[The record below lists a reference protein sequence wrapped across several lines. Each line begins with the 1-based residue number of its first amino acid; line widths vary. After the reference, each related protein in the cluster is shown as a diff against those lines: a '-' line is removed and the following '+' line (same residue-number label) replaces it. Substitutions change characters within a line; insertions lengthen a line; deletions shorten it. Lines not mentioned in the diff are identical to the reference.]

1 MPVRYM
7 TMRERLYLMD
17 RPATSRHGYIWNLQA
32 EQMPR
37 VELSVLQTRRLQQQ
51 VTRAYERVPFYR
63 RALEERGVHPQ
74 DIQALDDIERLPF
87 TVKEDFRTTYP
98 YGLFAVLLKDVV
110 RLHASSGTTG
120 KPVVSGYTR
129 ADMAMWGEV
138 MARTFASGGLT
149 ADDIFQ
155 NFYGYGLFTGG
166 LGAHIGAELIGAT
179 VVPISGGLTRRQVQL
194 MEDFGVT
201 AIAGT
206 PSYTLVVAETAS
218 GEGIDLH
225 TRMKV
230 RVGFFGAEPWTEGM
244 RREIEER
251 FGLEAFDIYGLTEV
265 IGPGVAAE
273 CSQHQGLH
281 VNEDHFYPEVI
292 DPESGKRLQDGEVG
306 ELVFT
311 CLTREA
317 LPLLRYRT
325 RDRVAL
331 IHDACPCGRTSVRM
345 QRVQGRTDDMLIVRG
360 VNIFPT
366 QIEQVLLS
374 HPGLTSNYQIVVDRQ
389 RDQLDELEVRV
400 EVDEV
405 LHRDKGETIGAL
417 QAMVT
422 EDLRQALGLHA
433 HVLIVEPYH
442 LPRSEGKVKRV
453 VDRRQLIG

>member
-1 MPVRYM
+1 MHK
-7 TMRERLYLMD
+7 TATKRE
-17 RPATSRHGYIWNLQA
+17 GYVWNPKA

-37 VELSVLQTRRLQQQ
+37 AELTALQTQRLQQQ
-51 VTRAYERVPFYR
+51 VSRAYERVPFYR
-63 RALEERGVHPQ
+63 QSLAKSGSHDKSGSYMASGVHPQ
-74 DIQALDDIERLPF
+74 AIQTLDDIERLPF
-87 TVKEDFRTTYP
+87 TVKDDFRTTYP
-98 YGLFAVLLKDVV
+98 YGLFAVPLQEVV

-120 KPVVSGYTR
+120 KVVVGGYTR
-129 ADMAMWGEV
+129 ADLAMWGEV
-138 MARTFASGGLT
+138 MARTFAAGGVT

-166 LGAHIGAELIGAT
+166 LGAHIGAETIGAT
-179 VVPISGGLTRRQVQL
+179 VIPMSGGLTRRQLQL
-194 MEDFGVT
+194 MEDLGTT

-206 PSYTLVVAETAS
+206 PSYTLVIAETAA
-218 GEGIDLH
+218 EAGIDLLS
-225 TRMKV
+225 RMQV

-281 VNEDHFYPEVI
+281 INEDHFYPEVI
-292 DPESGKRLQDGEVG
+292 DPDTGKRLPDGEFG

-331 IHDACPCGRTSVRM
+331 LHDPCACGRTSVRM
-345 QRVQGRTDDMLIVRG
+345 QRVRGRTDDMLIVRG
-360 VNIFPT
+360 VNVFPT
-366 QIEQVLLS
+366 QIEQVLLT
-374 HPGLTSNYQIVVDRQ
+374 HAGLTSNYQIIVDRQ
-389 RDQLDELEVRV
+389 RDQLDELEVWV
-400 EVDEV
+400 EVDET
-405 LHRDKGETIGAL
+405 LHRQGSQAIESL
-417 QAMVT
+417 QAVVT
-422 EDLRQALGLHA
+422 EDLKQALGLHA
-433 HVLIVEPYH
+433 HALLVVPHH

-453 VDRRQLIG
+453 VDRRQLSS

>member
-1 MPVRYM
+1 
-7 TMRERLYLMD
+7 MD
-17 RPATSRHGYIWNLQA
+17 QPATKIQGYIWNPQA

-37 VELSVLQTRRLQQQ
+37 AELAALQTQRLQQQ

-63 RALEERGVHPQ
+63 QALEERGVHPQ
-74 DIQALDDIERLPF
+74 DIRTLDDIELLPF

-98 YGLFAVLLKDVV
+98 YGLFAVPLKDVV

-120 KPVVSGYTR
+120 KPVVSGYTQ

-138 MARTFASGGLT
+138 MARTFAAGSVT
-149 ADDIFQ
+149 AEDVFQ

-166 LGAHIGAELIGAT
+166 LGAHIGAEVIGAT
-179 VVPISGGLTRRQVQL
+179 VIPMSGGLTRRQLQM
-194 MEDFGVT
+194 MEDLGTTV
-201 AIAGT
+201 IGGT
-206 PSYTLVVAETAS
+206 PSYTLVIAEAATE
-218 GEGIDLH
+218 EGIDLRS
-225 TRMKV
+225 RMKV

-273 CSQHQGLH
+273 CSYHQGLH

-292 DPESGKRLQDGEVG
+292 DPETGKHLPDGEFG

-311 CLTREA
+311 CLSREA

-331 IHDACPCGRTSVRM
+331 VHDACPCGRTSVRM
-345 QRVQGRTDDMLIVRG
+345 QRVRGRTDDMLIVRG
-360 VNIFPT
+360 VNVFPT

-374 HPGLTSNYQIVVDRQ
+374 QAGLTSNYQIIVDRQ
-389 RDQLDELEVRV
+389 RDQLDELEVWV
-400 EVDEV
+400 EVDEM
-405 LHRDKGETIGAL
+405 LHRQGSEAISSL
-417 QAMVT
+417 QAIVT

-433 HVLIVEPYH
+433 HVLLVEPHH

-453 VDRRQLIG
+453 VDRRQLID

>member
-1 MPVRYM
+1 
-7 TMRERLYLMD
+7 MD
-17 RPATSRHGYIWNLQA
+17 QSVTKSQGYIWNSQA
-32 EQMPR
+32 ERMPR
-37 VELSVLQTRRLQQQ
+37 AELTALQTQRLRQQ

-63 RALEERGVHPQ
+63 QALEQRGVHPE
-74 DIQALDDIERLPF
+74 DIRTLDDIERLPF
-87 TVKEDFRTTYP
+87 TVKDDFRTTYP
-98 YGLFAVLLKDVV
+98 YGLFAVPLKEVV

-138 MARTFASGGLT
+138 MARTFAAGGVT

-201 AIAGT
+201 AIGGT
-206 PSYTLVVAETAS
+206 PSYTLVVAETAA
-218 GEGIDLH
+218 GEGVDLRS
-225 TRMKV
+225 RMKV

-281 VNEDHFYPEVI
+281 INEDHFYPEVI
-292 DPESGKRLQDGEVG
+292 DPESGKRLPDGEAG

-331 IHDACPCGRTSVRM
+331 LHDACSCGRTSVRM
-345 QRVQGRTDDMLIVRG
+345 QRVRGRTDDMLIVRG
-360 VNIFPT
+360 VNVFPT
-366 QIEQVLLS
+366 QIEQILLS
-374 HPGLTSNYQIVVDRQ
+374 HPGLTSNYQILVDRQ
-389 RDQLDELEVRV
+389 RDQLDELEVQV
-400 EVDEV
+400 EMDET
-405 LHRDKGETIGAL
+405 LHDKGGEAIGAL
-417 QAMVT
+417 QASVT
-422 EDLRQALGLHA
+422 EDLRQVLGLQA
-433 HVLIVEPYH
+433 HVLVAEPYH

-453 VDRRQLIG
+453 VDRRQLAG

>member
-1 MPVRYM
+1 
-7 TMRERLYLMD
+7 MD
-17 RPATSRHGYIWNLQA
+17 QPATKIQGYIWNPQA

-37 VELSVLQTRRLQQQ
+37 AELAALQTQRLQQQ

-63 RALEERGVHPQ
+63 QALEERGVHPQ
-74 DIQALDDIERLPF
+74 DIRTLDDIELLPF

-98 YGLFAVLLKDVV
+98 YGLFAVPLKDVV

-120 KPVVSGYTR
+120 KPVVGGYTQ

-138 MARTFASGGLT
+138 MARTFAAGSVT
-149 ADDIFQ
+149 AEDVFQ

-166 LGAHIGAELIGAT
+166 LGAHIGAEVIGAT
-179 VVPISGGLTRRQVQL
+179 VIPMSGGLTRRQLQM
-194 MEDFGVT
+194 MEDLGTTV
-201 AIAGT
+201 IGGT
-206 PSYTLVVAETAS
+206 PSYTLVIAEAATE
-218 GEGIDLH
+218 EGIDLRS
-225 TRMKV
+225 RMKV

-273 CSQHQGLH
+273 CSYHQGLH

-292 DPESGKRLQDGEVG
+292 DPETGKRLPDGEFG

-311 CLTREA
+311 CLSREA

-331 IHDACPCGRTSVRM
+331 VHDACPCGRTSVRM
-345 QRVQGRTDDMLIVRG
+345 QRVRGRTDDMLIVRG
-360 VNIFPT
+360 VNVFPT

-374 HPGLTSNYQIVVDRQ
+374 QAGLTSNYQIIVDRQ
-389 RDQLDELEVRV
+389 RDQLDELEVWI
-400 EVDEV
+400 EVDAM
-405 LHRDKGETIGAL
+405 LHRQGSEAISSL
-417 QAMVT
+417 QAIVT
-422 EDLRQALGLHA
+422 EDLHQALGLHA
-433 HVLIVEPYH
+433 HVLLVEPHH

-453 VDRRQLIG
+453 VDRRQLTG

>member
-1 MPVRYM
+1 
-7 TMRERLYLMD
+7 MD
-17 RPATSRHGYIWNLQA
+17 RPAKKSHGYIWDPQA
-32 EQMPR
+32 ETMPR
-37 VELSVLQTRRLQQQ
+37 TELTALQTQRLQQQ
-51 VTRAYERVPFYR
+51 VARVYERVPFYR
-63 RALEERGVHPQ
+63 QALEERGVHPR
-74 DIQALDDIERLPF
+74 DIQALEDIDRLPF
-87 TVKEDFRTTYP
+87 TIKDDFRTTYP
-98 YGLFAVLLKDVV
+98 YGLFAVPLKDVV

-120 KPVVSGYTR
+120 KPVVAGYTR
-129 ADMAMWGEV
+129 ADITMWGEV
-138 MARTFASGGLT
+138 MARTFAAGGVT
-149 ADDIFQ
+149 ADDVFQ

-166 LGAHIGAELIGAT
+166 LGAHIGAEVIGAT
-179 VVPISGGLTRRQVQL
+179 VIPMSGGLTRRQVMM
-194 MEDFGVT
+194 MEDLGATV
-201 AIAGT
+201 IAGT

-218 GEGIDLH
+218 EEGIDLRS
-225 TRMKV
+225 RMKV
-230 RVGFFGAEPWTEGM
+230 SVGFFGAEPWTEGM
-244 RREIEER
+244 RHEIEER

-281 VNEDHFYPEVI
+281 INEDHFYPEVI
-292 DPESGKRLQDGEVG
+292 DPESGKRLPDGEAG

-331 IHDACPCGRTSVRM
+331 LHDACPCGRTSVRM
-345 QRVQGRTDDMLIVRG
+345 QRVRGRTDDMLIVRG

-374 HPGLTSNYQIVVDRQ
+374 HPGLTSNYQILVDRQ
-389 RDQLDELEVRV
+389 RDQLDELEVQV
-400 EVDEV
+400 EADEA
-405 LHRDKGETIGAL
+405 LHHKGGEAIGAL
-417 QAMVT
+417 QASVT
-422 EDLRQALGLHA
+422 EDLRQALGLQA